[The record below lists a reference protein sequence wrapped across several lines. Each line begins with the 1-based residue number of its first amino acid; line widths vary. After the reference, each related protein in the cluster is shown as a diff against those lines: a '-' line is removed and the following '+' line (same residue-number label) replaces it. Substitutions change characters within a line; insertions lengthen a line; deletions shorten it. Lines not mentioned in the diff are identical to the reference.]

1 MKKHLGTTLR
11 LTAGVIFLALGVIG
25 SLLPVMQGWI
35 FFLLAALMFFP
46 NHPRAEKGL
55 AKLEPRAPKLVAWL
69 RRAGF
74 GRPEGELANLD
85 VGAWVHDHSPLHLH
99 LHHQNPEGS
108 SPAEREDQER
118 QKAEGRRQK

>member
-11 LTAGVIFLALGVIG
+11 LSAGVIFLALGVIG

-99 LHHQNPEGS
+99 LHHRRPDGS
-108 SPAEREDQER
+108 GEPAERDGTREDP
-118 QKAEGRRQK
+118 

>member
-1 MKKHLGTTLR
+1 MKKHLGTPLR
-11 LTAGVIFLALGVIG
+11 LTAGVIFLVLGVIG
-25 SLLPVMQGWI
+25 AVLPVMQGWI

-55 AKLEPRAPKLVAWL
+55 ARMEHHAPKLVARL

-85 VGAWVHDHSPLHLH
+85 IGAWIHDHSPLHLH
-99 LHHQNPEGS
+99 LHHRHGEGSAPPEPEGT
-108 SPAEREDQER
+108 R
-118 QKAEGRRQK
+118 QDP

>member
-25 SLLPVMQGWI
+25 ALLPVLQGWI
-35 FFLLAALMFFP
+35 FFLLALLMFFP

-55 AKLEPRAPKLVAWL
+55 ARLERRFPKMVAWL

-74 GRPEGELANLD
+74 GRPEVELVNLD

-108 SPAEREDQER
+108 AAAEREDLER